1 MAEGSTNA
9 SNEDSGHAYG
19 IMFGP
24 AGMPRPG
31 SRDAFEIFD
40 GRYDEVKSFLKVIDQ
55 LYAKY
60 RITSAA
66 DKVSLVLDYCA
77 PAVKNY
83 IKVTEEFTAN
93 NWEKLKDNL
102 LRAYDAEQQ
111 EPIYDMTKIHCAAEC
126 QSERPITNLKQW
138 KKYVVKYTTR
148 AGQLLKKG
156 RMEAKDHDRTQP
168 YKVQDVIKVA
178 EQHFKQ
184 DQFMNQNLK
193 GILDASEVQTARL
206 VAKGKILTKRNMNV
220 SEKKKR
226 KGKKLSK
233 KLLPSK
239 PQICLKVKWITWL
252 KV

>member
-156 RMEAKDHDRTQP
+156 RMGEYNYNGYFWSSIHKDLRRLLQPMLLIEAKDHDRTQP

-184 DQFMNQNLK
+184 DQFSNLIPK
-193 GILDASEVQTARL
+193 HSTTYSRESDTDSSTDSDNSDTSE
-206 VAKGKILTKRNMNV
+206 
-220 SEKKKR
+220 SESER
-226 KGKKLSK
+226 HS
-233 KLLPSK
+233 
-239 PQICLKVKWITWL
+239 
-252 KV
+252 